1 MRAHGALWRGIVW
14 IERFLPV
21 PAAAMLKV
29 ERSSTARRHAFLVPL
44 LIGLAVLARM
54 LGRHRD
60 ELGQIMLL
68 NLALVE
74 QSILAAALC
83 IAIAAIAVGIK
94 AWRDARGQ
102 RW

>member
-1 MRAHGALWRGIVW
+1 MRAHGVLWRGIIW

-21 PAAAMLKV
+21 PAAAMSKV
-29 ERSSTARRHAFLVPL
+29 ERSSTARYHAFLVPL
-44 LIGLAVLARM
+44 LIGSAVLARV

-60 ELGQIMLL
+60 ELGEIMLL
-68 NLALVE
+68 NFALVE
-74 QSILAAALC
+74 QLILVAALC
-83 IAIAAIAVGIK
+83 IAIAAIAIGIK